1 MSKVNSYRFDD
12 QSLFRLETLS
22 ESLGISEKGI
32 IEKALDNYFDKW
44 ILEFKGYERVTV
56 DFHKNL
62 EGVNTGIVNTFIE
75 EIEEYTNFKVY
86 QYADCDQVE
95 FYLEEN

>member
-12 QSLFRLETLS
+12 QALYRLETIS
-22 ESLGISEKGI
+22 ESLGINEKEV
-32 IEKALDNYFDKW
+32 IEKAIENYFDKW
-44 ILEFKGYERVTV
+44 VREFNGYERINV
-56 DFHKNL
+56 DFHKNF

-75 EIEEYTNFKVY
+75 EVEMYTHFKVY
-86 QYADCDQVE
+86 QYADGDQVE